1 MAKATRE
8 HGSIATIDFEP
19 INDHRPLLELLGNPK
34 ALTSLGATAQT
45 AIGLLCLTKLQMV
58 EIAATSDWFEMVDE
72 LRDAREILL
81 GACQQLQT
89 AEARAMVVAEV
100 MAADKRDQSKRL
112 H

>member
-1 MAKATRE
+1 
-8 HGSIATIDFEP
+8 
-19 INDHRPLLELLGNPK
+19 
-34 ALTSLGATAQT
+34 
-45 AIGLLCLTKLQMV
+45 
-58 EIAATSDWFEMVDE
+58 MVDE